1 MSYGFEVIDQ
11 AEFCQSQFA
20 GQQVGP
26 ENPATVGQLDDI
38 PVHRRRKSNTGGA
51 RQIAAAFIGFVAG
64 KGGPCGGKAHMIGDL
79 VLADF
84 TQAGGAVCVKPC
96 ACEPGV
102 GAAHIDRYDFFHN
115 SVSIAASI
123 ADRKSTRL
131 NSSHYCE
138 TRMPSSA

>member
-102 GAAHIDRYDFFHN
+102 
-115 SVSIAASI
+115 
-123 ADRKSTRL
+123 DRKSTSL
-131 NSSHYCE
+131 NSSHSCA
-138 TRMPSSA
+138 TRMPSLACTKKNK

>member
-1 MSYGFEVIDQ
+1 
-11 AEFCQSQFA
+11 
-20 GQQVGP
+20 
-26 ENPATVGQLDDI
+26 
-38 PVHRRRKSNTGGA
+38 
-51 RQIAAAFIGFVAG
+51 
-64 KGGPCGGKAHMIGDL
+64 MIGDL

-123 ADRKSTRL
+123 ADAPASASSLWCLTSAKSSRPLLYGGGGARASGRMLHSAASTKPLMSPILAHPRAQSPSPRL
-131 NSSHYCE
+131 ARGPPPTPPDHGKQ
-138 TRMPSSA
+138 